1 MKNSNTE
8 PADPFAAGLQKIMEA
23 EDIKAAP
30 LSEAAGLGTSAVRDI
45 FRKTGSPKL
54 STAAAI
60 ARELGRTVDEIMQI
74 GRQASLAIDVSTAR
88 TPAPV
93 SGHAAQAMIDV
104 FDVAASA
111 GHGAV
116 VEGEAVIERLS
127 FPLDYLSRFTRTHP
141 RHLKIIAVK
150 GDSMEPTLKDDDV
163 VMLDTTKTS
172 LDYDGLFVLRWGDA
186 LHVKRV
192 GRASNGSV
200 RIISDNRDI
209 YPPIEMPRA
218 EIAVVGKVIWMGKKV

>member
-1 MKNSNTE
+1 
-8 PADPFAAGLQKIMEA
+8 MEA

-74 GRQASLAIDVSTAR
+74 GLQSLPPSARAGGSATAASE
-88 TPAPV
+88 
-93 SGHAAQAMIDV
+93 QAMIDV

-116 VEGEAVIERLS
+116 VEGETVIERLS
-127 FPLDYLSRFTRTHP
+127 FPLDYLTRITKTHP
-141 RHLKIIAVK
+141 RHLKIIGVQ
-150 GDSMEPTLKDDDV
+150 GDSMEPTVKHDDV

-200 RIISDNRDI
+200 RIISDNKDI
-209 YPPIEMPRA
+209 YPPIEMPRTD
-218 EIAVVGKVIWMGKKV
+218 ITVVGKVIWIGKKV

>member
-1 MKNSNTE
+1 MENSFKTALDHALKATNRSLRSVATQSGVSYEQLKALMQGKAQKTNFDDGVKVVSAFGVSVEQFLGGGISSDPAADVEPE
-8 PADPFAAGLQKIMEA
+8 PA
-23 EDIKAAP
+23 
-30 LSEAAGLGTSAVRDI
+30 GT
-45 FRKTGSPKL
+45 
-54 STAAAI
+54 
-60 ARELGRTVDEIMQI
+60 
-74 GRQASLAIDVSTAR
+74 
-88 TPAPV
+88 
-93 SGHAAQAMIDV
+93 MIDV

-116 VEGEAVIERLS
+116 VDGETVIERLS

-192 GRASNGSV
+192 GRAANGSV
-200 RIISDNRDI
+200 RIISDNKDI

-218 EIAVVGKVIWMGKKV
+218 EITVVGKVIWMGKKV